1 MIGLPKFSNILN
13 TRTWILS
20 MLYFLIG
27 ILYIMLPVIPVSIPP
42 LIVKALII
50 PILIIAF
57 KVAVKNGNTVSNWLI
72 FAALLFSWAGDVVL
86 GITSHQEYMFMPG
99 LICFLLTHVLYV
111 IVFFRTAGR
120 NLPPK
125 KFLYSVIPVLLYGL
139 VLLYIL
145 YDDLGEMKIPVIIY
159 TTVILAMVA
168 AAINRIEKVNRT
180 SFYMVLIG
188 AVLFLSSDSMLA
200 IDKFSNPF
208 LFASPLIMLTYIAG
222 QYLIVMGYLFGAE
235 VHTMPLKH
243 KKETITLR
251 RG

>member
-1 MIGLPKFSNILN
+1 MIRLPEFSRILN

-27 ILYIMLPVIPVSIPP
+27 ILYIMLPVIPIPIPP
-42 LIVKALII
+42 LVVKALII
-50 PILIIAF
+50 PVLIIVF
-57 KVAVKNGNTVSNWLI
+57 KVVVKNENAISHWLI

-86 GITSHQEYMFMPG
+86 GITSHQENMFMPG
-99 LICFLLTHVLYV
+99 LVCFLLTHVLYV
-111 IVFFRTAGR
+111 IVFFQTPGK
-120 NLPPK
+120 NLPLK

-145 YDDLGEMKIPVIIY
+145 YDDLGGMKIPVIIY
-159 TTVILAMVA
+159 TIVILAMVA

-180 SFYMVLIG
+180 SFYLVLIG

-208 LFASPLIMLTYIAG
+208 PFASPLIMLTYIAG
-222 QYLIVMGYLFGAE
+222 QYLIVMGYLLGAE
-235 VHTMPLKH
+235 VQNPQ
-243 KKETITLR
+243 
-251 RG
+251 